1 MNDLLYSLVGASPEG
16 DPREEEKTQREDGSW
31 LIDGQYPLIDFLDEF
46 DLEASEEDTRGVTT
60 LGGFVM
66 LKLRHLPRTGEK
78 INGNGLEMEIMD
90 MDGRRIDKVLVRD
103 KRSEEHTAK
112 LPSLRR

>member
-46 DLEASEEDTRGVTT
+46 DLEASEEDTCGVKT
-60 LGGFVM
+60 LGGIVM
-66 LKLRHLPRTGEK
+66 LKLR
-78 INGNGLEMEIMD
+78 
-90 MDGRRIDKVLVRD
+90 
-103 KRSEEHTAK
+103 SEEHTSE
-112 LPSLRR
+112 LQSLMRNSYAVYGFITKNIPNTTDKFIP